1 MSTVRAYTS
10 DPYADNHHSSRTRST
25 STGSRASSSRSSSS
39 QESGDSLD
47 RARRSSQTLSPP
59 PKTSK
64 SGSFSRFFGT
74 KEPSLD
80 SFKQLAELQQKEL
93 ERKGQK
99 LPFGVPS
106 AKLPSSV
113 KDDYKKAKQR
123 AKENAKMHELMSD
136 RLKQQGRQERQGHVR
151 RSSSSSQVAE
161 DDHSRPGSGSPHTP
175 SSPRSIGNKRF
186 SALEPLPE
194 ASIAEN
200 MGDATRSSV
209 YHTSRPISREH
220 QRGRPQPDD
229 LLTGHARKEAL
240 PWE

>member
-1 MSTVRAYTS
+1 MGRMGTVRAYTS

-106 AKLPSSV
+106 AKL
-113 KDDYKKAKQR
+113 R

-175 SSPRSIGNKRF
+175 SSPRSIGNKSF

-194 ASIAEN
+194 ASIADN

-229 LLTGHARKEAL
+229 LL
-240 PWE
+240 